1 MGVQF
6 PSVSL
11 ISPQTWVKW
20 GPSAPPSPLLTGGA
34 QLPRGARSRKT
45 KGENFLHQGRRGLSR
60 EQSVQLGDWLQVR
73 PSRPG
78 PGPTRPRSSVR
89 KEGSTPSN
97 RRAPAAPCTHVSD
110 TCRREPGSGLCVRW
124 ASTTGGGHVGP
135 AGETP
140 RSPCR
145 PCPGAG

>member
-20 GPSAPPSPLLTGGA
+20 GPSAPPSPLLIGGA

-78 PGPTRPRSSVR
+78 PGPTWPRSSVR
-89 KEGSTPSN
+89 EEGSTPSN
-97 RRAPAAPCTHVSD
+97 RKAPTAPCTHFSD
-110 TCRREPGSGLCVRW
+110 TCRREPGTV
-124 ASTTGGGHVGP
+124 
-135 AGETP
+135 
-140 RSPCR
+140 
-145 PCPGAG
+145 